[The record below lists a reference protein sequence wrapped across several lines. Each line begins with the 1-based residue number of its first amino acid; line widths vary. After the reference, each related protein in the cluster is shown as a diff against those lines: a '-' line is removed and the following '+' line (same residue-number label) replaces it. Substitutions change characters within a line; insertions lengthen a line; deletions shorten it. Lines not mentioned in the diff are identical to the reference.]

1 MRGTKNLFFFAG
13 LMNVDGYV
21 SLLARLIE
29 DNEPA
34 LVAAR
39 VDRFVVYC
47 ISQLTIFTGALDYQ

>member
-1 MRGTKNLFFFAG
+1 
-13 LMNVDGYV
+13 MNVDGYV

-39 VDRFVVYC
+39 VDRFVTQC
-47 ISQLTIFTGALDYQ
+47 ITQLTIFAGALDYRCRRCSVWQIQCA

>member
-1 MRGTKNLFFFAG
+1 MILFFTG

-34 LVAAR
+34 LVVAR
-39 VDRFVVYC
+39 ADRLVIVAR
-47 ISQLTIFTGALDYQ
+47 GV